1 MIKAPRFTAAAA
13 LAAVAL
19 SLTACGSNLA
29 AGTDNGAQATGSK
42 GPIIIGV
49 LVDQTSYLKTLDQG
63 VLKGINSAVKS
74 INAKGG
80 IGGRQVEIVSGDM
93 AADPQKEVQEFQR
106 VSSQNKPVLFLNGF
120 SSAGNA
126 ATAPLATSQKT
137 PMIVASVIP
146 AQNNQWMYSTI
157 TPMKYETGTRVE
169 YLQSKGIKKVG
180 ILHDPTPYNKLQ
192 LDVISAQLKAAGIE
206 ITGSEEHA
214 SDAVDLRSQTAKLL
228 AGGPE
233 AIIKLSSGPTQIV
246 AAKALKDAG
255 SQVPLILGIES
266 RANIV
271 QATDSYPNVLVVAS
285 PLQVNSALPQGDR
298 SEAVKTFIAANT
310 SETDPTY
317 VGRGWDAMQVAATA
331 IDKAG
336 STDGQVLRD
345 ALESLPAY
353 DGTSGAYDYTPT
365 DHYGI
370 TQNPDYLAKITESAV
385 EIVFTPKK

>member
-49 LVDQTSYLKTLDQG
+49 LVDQTSYLKTVDQG

-271 QATDSYPNVLVVAS
+271 QATASYPNVLVVAS
-285 PLQVNSALPQGDR
+285 PLQVNSALPHGDR

-317 VGRGWDAMQVAATA
+317 VGRGWDAMQIAATA

-336 STDGQVLRD
+336 STDGQALRD
-345 ALESLPAY
+345 ALESMPAY